1 MGTLH
6 RRCAPKAW
14 PVDERGWRDS
24 EEDGVVHLAEDGSIK
39 PGLNLRVTERNDMVK
54 NYTSTIETSLRKRK
68 ARMEKIDKQFNS
80 TGMQHVPVFG
90 SLAKAMHSITAS
102 AGSDE

>member
-1 MGTLH
+1 MSKCTRSNPSG
-6 RRCAPKAW
+6 
-14 PVDERGWRDS
+14 
-24 EEDGVVHLAEDGSIK
+24 
-39 PGLNLRVTERNDMVK
+39 
-54 NYTSTIETSLRKRK
+54 K

-80 TGMQHVPVFG
+80 TGMQHIPVFG

>member
-1 MGTLH
+1 MTSAAGAT
-6 RRCAPKAW
+6 
-14 PVDERGWRDS
+14 G

-39 PGLNLRVTERNDMVK
+39 PGLNPRVTERNDMVK
-54 NYTSTIETSLRKRK
+54 NYMSTIETSLRKRK

-80 TGMQHVPVFG
+80 TGMQHIPVFG